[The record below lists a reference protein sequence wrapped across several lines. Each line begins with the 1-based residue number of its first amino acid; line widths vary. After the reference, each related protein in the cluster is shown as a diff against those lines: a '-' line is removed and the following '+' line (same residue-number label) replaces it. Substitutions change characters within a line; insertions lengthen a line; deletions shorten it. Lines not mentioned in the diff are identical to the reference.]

1 MGVMSCSRPNCP
13 QIMCDKHVDGIGY
26 VCYECRKEF
35 KEYLEK
41 EGLNPATEGEIKREL
56 QKFMATEKG
65 IYETGKP
72 MTVNE
77 FFELYDRHN

>member
-1 MGVMSCSRPNCP
+1 MGVMSCSRPGCP
-13 QIMCDKHVDGIGY
+13 QIMCDICVDGVGY

-35 KEYLEK
+35 KDYLEK
-41 EGLNPATEGEIKREL
+41 EGLSPQTEGEIKREL

-65 IYETGKP
+65 QYDMGKP

-77 FFELYDRHN
+77 FFELYDRHR